1 MLGQQRP
8 PVVLHVVLERAPLT
22 LDGAFV
28 LLLTGRDACIECDFH
43 DCPPGVPK

>member
-8 PVVLHVVLERAPLT
+8 PVVLNVLLERASLT

-28 LLLTGRDACIECDFH
+28 LLLTGRDASIVLTGCEFS
-43 DCPPGVPK
+43 GM